1 MQQPITDV
9 PAVTNIMNCLDEII
23 STVYNIETSQ
33 REIADTLLGGYPQ
46 EDGVEKTVGLM
57 SPGIIGNIQ
66 QKIDT
71 IQHVLFKIIDQQ
83 NRTKSILPEQIRLTV
98 GCGTLGQN
106 LPQQIQQTKQA
117 RY

>member
-1 MQQPITDV
+1 MRETLTEV
-9 PAVTNIMNCLDEII
+9 PAVTHIMNGLDEII

-33 REIADTLLGGYPQ
+33 REIADTLLGAYPQ
-46 EDGVEKTVGLM
+46 EDGVDSSE
-57 SPGIIGNIQ
+57 SIAPGIVSGMQ
-66 QKIDT
+66 YRIDT

-98 GCGTLGQN
+98 GNVGLGQN